1 MSGGFGR
8 KERLQSDVEKL
19 LRMIDM
25 FAILMWLDVDHGYTH
40 MSELIKLCTLNMC
53 TPFAYQ

>member
-19 LRMIDM
+19 LRVIDM
-25 FAILMWLDVDHGYTH
+25 FVILMWLDVADSVMGIHICQNLSNYA
-40 MSELIKLCTLNMC
+40 L
-53 TPFAYQ
+53 